1 MGGAWERLV
10 RSTKEVLSGLME
22 NRVLTDDQLYT
33 LLTEVK
39 LILNSRPITHL
50 SNNPDDL
57 DPLTPNHILLGLH
70 KNWPF
75 VVMSNEKD
83 ITSRRMWRQVQAISQ
98 MFWERWR
105 KEYIPELAKRNKWK
119 EKLQERFKIGE
130 LVILVDEDKRKSTW
144 SLGRIVEMLP
154 GDDGIVRVVTIRTK
168 NGLYTRPI
176 TKIGKLEDNDLRQGG
191 EYVN

>member
-1 MGGAWERLV
+1 
-10 RSTKEVLSGLME
+10 ME

-33 LLTEVK
+33 LLTEVES
-39 LILNSRPITHL
+39 ILNSRPITHL

-75 VVMSNEKD
+75 VVTSDEKD

-119 EKLQERFKIGE
+119 EKLQERFRMGE

-144 SLGRIVEMLP
+144 SLGRIAEMLP

>member
-33 LLTEVK
+33 LLTEVES
-39 LILNSRPITHL
+39 ILNIRPITHF

-154 GDDGIVRVVTIRTK
+154 GDDGIVRVVTMRTK